1 MSKKVLSLFLSI
13 GAILVPV
20 IILYLVL
27 TSMSFEPLMTNSIS
41 FDAKLKNVED
51 RKDKHADLLAIGSS
65 MTLNNLDS
73 KVITD
78 SLTQSYY
85 NLASWGLQM
94 DDIKKMLEYYVPIVK
109 PKAVLIASSTR
120 DFEAMGNETVS
131 SYINTPEY
139 LKNFKPY
146 FYYENF
152 NPLLS
157 IAVRKKEL
165 ITDSKLTDNYS
176 SLAYDKNGGVLLNVS
191 PANIATGGR
200 WDAKFPFPT
209 KFTEH
214 QYKVLDSL
222 ADFLNKKNIKL
233 FFIQQPIRK
242 AYQSFLKDP
251 YILRHHFT
259 MTENIIR
266 KNNGVY
272 LNLIDMPEFA
282 TDKYFADQHHL
293 MAAGATIATQKTV
306 GVMKGYSP
314 LLTSRQLAGR
324 N

>member
-13 GAILVPV
+13 AAILIPV
-20 IILYLVL
+20 VILYLAL
-27 TSMSFEPLMTNSIS
+27 ASFGFEPLMTNSVS
-41 FDAKLKNVED
+41 YDAKLKNFDE

-78 SLTQSYY
+78 SVTQSYY

-94 DDIKKMLEYYVPIVK
+94 DDIKKMLEFYVPIVK
-109 PKAVLIASSTR
+109 PRAVLIASSTR
-120 DFEAMGNETVS
+120 DFEAMGNETVKN
-131 SYINTPEY
+131 YINTPEC

-157 IAVRKKEL
+157 IAARKKEL
-165 ITDSKLTDNYS
+165 IADRKMTDNYS
-176 SLAYDKNGGVLLNVS
+176 SLAYDNNGGVLLNVS
-191 PANIATGGR
+191 PANIASGGR

-222 ADFLNKKNIKL
+222 AAFLNKQNIKL

-242 AYQSFLKDP
+242 AYQAFLKDP
-251 YILRHHFT
+251 SILKHHFAV
-259 MTENIIR
+259 TEGIIK

-293 MAAGATIATQKTV
+293 MAAGAAIATKKTV
-306 GVMKGYSP
+306 GVMKEYFKK
-314 LLTSRQLAGR
+314 
-324 N
+324 